1 MKKLLSLILVAALLC
16 VGFASC
22 GKTETKTASAKPAA
36 KTETKTAS
44 AKPAAKPAADAGG
57 NKLTKDE
64 VQSVIRASFAQ
75 VRTCSR
81 TSDKKGKM
89 NVAFTIKA
97 DGRVG
102 GARCTSPEFANTP
115 VATCVIKVVNG
126 MKFRA
131 SGSETPITYPFQI
144 Q

>member
-1 MKKLLSLILVAALLC
+1 MPPS
-16 VGFASC
+16 GWS
-22 GKTETKTASAKPAA
+22 GRPR
-36 KTETKTAS
+36 
-44 AKPAAKPAADAGG
+44 
-57 NKLTKDE
+57 
-64 VQSVIRASFAQ
+64 RAW
-75 VRTCSR
+75 RKN
-81 TSDKKGKM
+81 KKGKM